1 MTAEKLYFRV
11 PFEKGHAHFYDT
23 IESFPG
29 LQAGPSF
36 EDRDKYLRDTIRYQ
50 LLTTTPEQAR
60 RCMFILIQWWLWE
73 NVLGITRRPMLS
85 FVYKKSFQELHWS
98 RQQRN
103 WGYVSDSL
111 NIKMN

>member
-60 RCMFILIQWWLWE
+60 RCMFILIQW
-73 NVLGITRRPMLS
+73 
-85 FVYKKSFQELHWS
+85 
-98 RQQRN
+98 
-103 WGYVSDSL
+103 
-111 NIKMN
+111 